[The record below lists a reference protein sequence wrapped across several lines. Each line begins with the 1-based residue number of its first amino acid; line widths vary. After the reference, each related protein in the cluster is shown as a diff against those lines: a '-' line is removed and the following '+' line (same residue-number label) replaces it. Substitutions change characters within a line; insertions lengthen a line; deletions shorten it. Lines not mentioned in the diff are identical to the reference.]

1 MAARMTSSARPFIIR
16 GGAARAQGGSWRLD
30 NLSGARPGDAPVRDP
45 AAEAAAAHDKEV
57 ADAYSHGFEEGR
69 REGEHAE
76 QARLRNSLR
85 SVVDSL
91 DVIRASEERWN
102 GALEENIAALA
113 CAIARHIVDR
123 EIAADPELVSRLV
136 KRAVGEFRIDQAV
149 RVRVNPNDLSI
160 IEANTDPSDTAGEEA
175 RDVHWIGD
183 PRIASGGCVVE
194 GRERIVDG
202 RVDTALERAYRRIAY
217 HHA

>member
-1 MAARMTSSARPFIIR
+1 MTSSARPFIIR
-16 GGAARAQGGSWRLD
+16 GGTTGSQGRSWRPDSLA
-30 NLSGARPGDAPVRDP
+30 GAKSAPLEVRDP

-57 ADAYSHGFEEGR
+57 SDAYSLGFEEGR
-69 REGEHAE
+69 REGELAE
-76 QARLRNSLR
+76 QARFTHSLHA
-85 SVVDSL
+85 VTDAL
-91 DVIRASEERWN
+91 DVIRSGEERWN
-102 GALEENIAALA
+102 GALEENIGALS

-123 EIAADPELVSRLV
+123 EIAADPDLVSRLV
-136 KRAVGEFRIDQAV
+136 KRAIAEFRVDQPV

-160 IEANTDPSDTAGEEA
+160 IEAHEEIVEPGTGEPA
-175 RDVHWIGD
+175 RDVYWIGD
-183 PRIASGGCVVE
+183 PRIQTGGCVVE

>member
-1 MAARMTSSARPFIIR
+1 MTSSTRSFILR
-16 GGAARAQGGSWRLD
+16 GRAASNRGGSWRLD
-30 NLSGARPGDAPVRDP
+30 SLAAVSPMLETIEDP
-45 AAEAAAAHDKEV
+45 AAVAAAAHGKEV

-76 QARLRNSLR
+76 QARLRNSLA
-85 SVVDSL
+85 SATDAL
-91 DVIRASEERWN
+91 EVIRSSEERWN

-123 EIAADPELVSRLV
+123 EIAADPDLVSRLV
-136 KRAVGEFRIDQAV
+136 KRAVAEFRIDQPV
-149 RVRVNPNDLSI
+149 RVRVNPNDLSV
-160 IEANTDPSDTAGEEA
+160 IEANTEPADAGDSTHE
-175 RDVHWIGD
+175 VHWIGD
-183 PRIASGGCVVE
+183 PRIATGGCVVE

>member
-1 MAARMTSSARPFIIR
+1 MTSSARPFILR
-16 GGAARAQGGSWRLD
+16 SGGPRTKGGSWRPD
-30 NLSGARPGDAPVRDP
+30 NLAGAKPLSMEPVDP
-45 AAEAAAAHDKEV
+45 AIEIKAAHDREV
-57 ADAYSHGFEEGR
+57 ADAYSLGFEQGR
-69 REGEHAE
+69 REGEHTE

-85 SVVDSL
+85 SVVDAL
-91 DVIRASEERWN
+91 DTLRTSEERWN
-102 GALEENIAALA
+102 GALEENIGALA

-123 EIAADPELVSRLV
+123 EIASDPELVSRLV
-136 KRAVGEFRIDQAV
+136 KRAIAEFRVDQPV

-160 IEANTDPSDTAGEEA
+160 IDANKDIVEPGTDEPAHDA
-175 RDVHWIGD
+175 HWIGD

>member
-1 MAARMTSSARPFIIR
+1 MTSSARPFVIR
-16 GGAARAQGGSWRLD
+16 GGTPRAIGGGAWRLD
-30 NLSGARPGDAPVRDP
+30 SLAGSKPSDMQERDP
-45 AAEAAAAHDKEV
+45 VAEAAAGHGKEV
-57 ADAYSHGFEEGR
+57 SDAYALGFDEGR

-76 QARLRNSLR
+76 QARFRNAQQ
-85 SVVDSL
+85 SVVDAL
-91 DVIRASEERWN
+91 DVIRSSEERWN
-102 GALEENIAALA
+102 GALEENIGALA

-123 EIAADPELVSRLV
+123 EIASDPELVSRLV
-136 KRAVGEFRIDQAV
+136 KRAIAEFRIDHAV

-160 IEANTDPSDTAGEEA
+160 IEANAEIVELGTDEPA

>member
-1 MAARMTSSARPFIIR
+1 MTWSVRPFVIR
-16 GGAARAQGGSWRLD
+16 GGTPRAKGGAWRLD
-30 NLSGARPGDAPVRDP
+30 SLAGARNAPPELRDP
-45 AAEAAAAHDKEV
+45 AAEAAAAHDREV
-57 ADAYSHGFEEGR
+57 AEAYSLGFEEGR

-76 QARLRNSLR
+76 QARLRNSLLA
-85 SVVDSL
+85 VVDSL
-91 DVIRASEERWN
+91 DTIRASEERWN
-102 GALEENIAALA
+102 GALEENIGALS

-136 KRAVGEFRIDQAV
+136 KRAVAEFRLDQPV

-160 IEANTDPSDTAGEEA
+160 IEANTDTAAGGTDEPA
-175 RDVHWIGD
+175 HDVHWIGD

>member
-1 MAARMTSSARPFIIR
+1 LDSLAIARTV
-16 GGAARAQGGSWRLD
+16 
-30 NLSGARPGDAPVRDP
+30 DAPAPDP
-45 AAEAAAAHDKEV
+45 VAEAAAAHEKEIS
-57 ADAYSHGFEEGR
+57 DAYSHGFEEGR

-76 QARLRNSLR
+76 QARLRNSMH
-85 SVVDSL
+85 SVVDAL
-91 DVIRASEERWN
+91 EVIRSSEERWN
-102 GALEENIAALA
+102 GALEENIGALS

-123 EIAADPELVSRLV
+123 EIASDPELVSRLV
-136 KRAVGEFRIDQAV
+136 KRAVAEFRIDQPV

-160 IEANTDPSDTAGEEA
+160 IEANTDAASDAEDEA

>member
-1 MAARMTSSARPFIIR
+1 MTSSARPFIIR
-16 GGAARAQGGSWRLD
+16 GGAARTQGGAWRLD
-30 NLSGARPGDAPVRDP
+30 SLAAARVDAAPAPDP
-45 AAEAAAAHDKEV
+45 AAVAAAVHGKEV
-57 ADAYSHGFEEGR
+57 SDAYAHGFEEGR

-76 QARLRNSLR
+76 QARLRNSMS
-85 SVVDSL
+85 SVVDAL
-91 DVIRASEERWN
+91 DVIRSSEERWN
-102 GALEENIAALA
+102 GALEENIGALS

-136 KRAVGEFRIDQAV
+136 KRAIAEFRIDQPV

-160 IEANTDPSDTAGEEA
+160 IEANTDPADA
-175 RDVHWIGD
+175 RHDREHEVHWIGD
-183 PRIASGGCVVE
+183 PRIATGGCVVE

>member
-1 MAARMTSSARPFIIR
+1 M
-16 GGAARAQGGSWRLD
+16 
-30 NLSGARPGDAPVRDP
+30 
-45 AAEAAAAHDKEV
+45 
-57 ADAYSHGFEEGR
+57 
-69 REGEHAE
+69 
-76 QARLRNSLR
+76 
-85 SVVDSL
+85 
-91 DVIRASEERWN
+91 IRASEERWN
-102 GALEENIAALA
+102 GALEENIGALA

-123 EIAADPELVSRLV
+123 EITADSELVSRLV
-136 KRAVGEFRIDQAV
+136 KRAVAEFRIDQPV

-160 IEANTDPSDTAGEEA
+160 IEANSDSADAGTGKTA

-183 PRIASGGCVVE
+183 PRIGIGGCVVE

>member
-1 MAARMTSSARPFIIR
+1 MTSSARPFIIR
-16 GGAARAQGGSWRLD
+16 GGAAGAQGSTWRLD
-30 NLSGARPGDAPVRDP
+30 SLAGAKQAPAEARDP
-45 AAEAAAAHDKEV
+45 AAEAAAAHGKEV
-57 ADAYSHGFEEGR
+57 ADAYSLGFEEGR
-69 REGEHAE
+69 REGEHTE

-85 SVVDSL
+85 SVVDAL

-102 GALEENIAALA
+102 GALEENIGALA

-136 KRAVGEFRIDQAV
+136 KRAVAEFRIDQPV

-160 IEANTDPSDTAGEEA
+160 IEANADIIELGTDEPT

>member
-1 MAARMTSSARPFIIR
+1 MTSSARPFIIR
-16 GGAARAQGGSWRLD
+16 GGAAGIPGGKWRLD
-30 NLSGARPGDAPVRDP
+30 NLAGARPGDTPVPDP
-45 AAEAAAAHDKEV
+45 AAEAAAAHGKEV

-85 SVVDSL
+85 SVVDAL
-91 DVIRASEERWN
+91 DVIRSSEERWN
-102 GALEENIAALA
+102 GALEENIGALS

-123 EIAADPELVSRLV
+123 EIAADPELVTRLV
-136 KRAVGEFRIDQAV
+136 KRAVAEFRIDQPV

-160 IEANTDPSDTAGEEA
+160 IEANADPADAADEAA